1 MLVAGMALVP
11 VAATYISFA
20 DIAKSG
26 LRALVS
32 GDRKK
37 FEGLCAVECRKE
49 NAVYV
54 TSLMRAA
61 FLACKIAKRASG
73 RNSILIPRYA
83 CPSFA
88 HGVLAAGMAIKY
100 CDLVPKSLEIE
111 PAQLEP
117 LVDDSIAAL
126 IVPNLFG
133 LSSDMRALQKLC
145 RAKGIL
151 MIEGADY
158 SLGGSYDGEPFGS
171 YGDITVLNFQEGKAI
186 PIGGGMVLS
195 NLPVLDGESLAR
207 GGSLIPFLRSVA
219 FKTFSC
225 PVGYGIFRRALKLF
239 RIGIRRVSMEDTMR
253 ETRDEFSF
261 IFDEGEKLVGIS
273 RYQNQ
278 LGFQLLKK
286 IQAQRAVRNENARA
300 LAERLRPL
308 EPAIEVVA
316 CDGSKL
322 SPHMIRFPILVPSQK
337 RGQLIEDLSKAGFEA
352 SPMYCEVGLT
362 VEASQHPGAAKVN
375 DELLT
380 LPCNWYMNDKRISRL
395 ASVLEQGLV
404 R

>member
-1 MLVAGMALVP
+1 MALVP

-20 DIAKSG
+20 DIAKSAF
-26 LRALVS
+26 RAFFS
-32 GDRKK
+32 RDRKK
-37 FEGLCAVECRKE
+37 FEALCAAECKKE

-73 RNSILIPRYA
+73 KSTILIPRYA

-88 HGVLAAGMAIKY
+88 HGILAAGLRIKY
-100 CDLVPKSLEIE
+100 CDLVPKSLEIN
-111 PAQLEP
+111 PSQLEP
-117 LVDDSIAAL
+117 LVDESVAAL

-133 LSSDMRALQKLC
+133 LSSDMRALQRLC
-145 RAKGIL
+145 KSKGIL

-158 SLGGSYDGEPFGS
+158 SLGGSFDGEPFGS

-186 PIGGGMVLS
+186 PIGGGMTLS
-195 NLPVLDGESLAR
+195 NFPVLDGESLVQ
-207 GGSLIPFLRSVA
+207 GGSVVPFLRSVA
-219 FKTFSC
+219 FKVFSC
-225 PVGYGIFRRALKLF
+225 PVGYGLFRGALKLF
-239 RIGIRRVSMEDTMR
+239 RIGIRSVSMEDTMR

-261 IFDEGEKLVGIS
+261 IFNENEKLVGIS

-286 IQAQRAVRNENARA
+286 LQGQRAVRNRNALA
-300 LAERLRPL
+300 LAEKLRPL
-308 EPAIEVVA
+308 QPSIEVVA
-316 CDGSKL
+316 CNSSEL
-322 SPHMIRFPILVPSQK
+322 SPHMIRFPILVPHQK
-337 RGQLIEDLSKAGFEA
+337 RDKLIEDLSKAGFEA
-352 SPMYCEVGLT
+352 SPMYCEVGLK

-380 LPCNWYMNDKRISRL
+380 LPCNWYMNAKRISRL
-395 ASVLEQGLV
+395 ASVLERRLAQ
-404 R
+404 